1 MSDRTTRRAAWRQWL
16 KALVLAAGAALGGC
30 ASTPATTVV
39 LLPDEDGHVG
49 AVVVSDPAGGQRLSQ
64 AYGAVTVARAGQKPS
79 DVAPRGEASVT
90 RSYGDLLRAQPR
102 KPISFTLYFLLGST
116 ALTDESKSMVPEV
129 IQSARSRKP
138 TEIAVYG
145 HADASGTERRND
157 KLSEERARLVA
168 DMLRKS
174 DPAFDEIDVQSF
186 GDRVPA
192 VPTEGRVPEPRN
204 RRAEVVI
211 L

>member
-1 MSDRTTRRAAWRQWL
+1 MRWLTTL
-16 KALVLAAGAALGGC
+16 LLAAAAALGGC
-30 ASTPATTVV
+30 AGTPTTTVV

-49 AVVVSDPAGGQRLSQ
+49 AVVVSDPAGGQRIAQ
-64 AYGAVTVARAGQKPS
+64 AFGAVTVARAGEKPS
-79 DVAPRGEASVT
+79 EVTPRGEASVART
-90 RSYGDLLRAQPR
+90 YSDLMRAQPR

-116 ALTDESKSMVPEV
+116 VLTDESKSLVPEV
-129 IQSARSRKP
+129 IESARSRKP

-168 DMLRKS
+168 DMLRRS

>member
-1 MSDRTTRRAAWRQWL
+1 MMRLKTLLVAA
-16 KALVLAAGAALGGC
+16 AAILAGC

-49 AVVVSDPAGGQRLSQ
+49 AVVVSDKAGGQRMDQ
-64 AYGAVTVARAGQKPS
+64 AFGAVTVARAGQKPS
-79 DVAPRGEASVT
+79 EVTPRGEASVSST
-90 RSYGDLLRAQPR
+90 YGALMRAQPR

-116 ALTDESKSMVPEV
+116 ALTDESKSLVPEV
-129 IQSARSRKP
+129 IESARGRKP

-168 DMLRKS
+168 DMLRRS
-174 DPAFDEIDVQSF
+174 DPAFDEIDVQFF

>member
-1 MSDRTTRRAAWRQWL
+1 MWL
-16 KALVLAAGAALGGC
+16 KSLLVAAAAVLGGC
-30 ASTPATTVV
+30 ASTPTTTVV

-49 AVVVSDPAGGQRLSQ
+49 AVVVSDQAGGQRIDQ
-64 AYGAVTVARAGQKPS
+64 AFGAVTVARAGQKPS
-79 DVAPRGEASVT
+79 GVTPRGESSVA
-90 RSYGDLLRAQPR
+90 RAYGDLLRAQPR
-102 KPISFTLYFLLGST
+102 KPASFTLYFLLGST
-116 ALTDESKSMVPEV
+116 ALTEESKSIVPEV
-129 IQSARSRKP
+129 IESARGRKP

-157 KLSEERARLVA
+157 KLSEDRARLVA
-168 DMLRKS
+168 DMLRRS

>member
-1 MSDRTTRRAAWRQWL
+1 MQWL
-16 KALVLAAGAALGGC
+16 KVLLVAAAAGLVGC

-49 AVVVSDPAGGQRLSQ
+49 AVVVSDPAGGQRMDQ
-64 AYGAVTVARAGQKPS
+64 AFGAVTVARAGQKPS
-79 DVAPRGEASVT
+79 GVTPRGEASVART
-90 RSYGDLLRAQPR
+90 YGDLLRAQPR
-102 KPISFTLYFLLGST
+102 KPISFTLYFLLDST
-116 ALTDESKSMVPEV
+116 ALTDESKALVPEV
-129 IQSARSRKP
+129 IESARGRKP

-145 HADASGTERRND
+145 HADASGTERHND
-157 KLSEERARLVA
+157 KLSEERARLIA
-168 DMLRKS
+168 DMLRRS
-174 DPAFDEIDVQSF
+174 DPAFDEIDVQFF
-186 GDRVPA
+186 GDHVPA

>member
-1 MSDRTTRRAAWRQWL
+1 MILGRWL
-16 KALVLAAGAALGGC
+16 KALLLVAATAVAGC

-49 AVVVSDPAGGQRLSQ
+49 AVVVSDPAGGQRLDQ
-64 AYGAVTVARAGQKPS
+64 AFGAVTVEHAGQKPS
-79 DVAPRGEASVT
+79 GVTPRGEASVD
-90 RSYGDLLRAQPR
+90 RAYGDLLRAQPR
-102 KPISFTLYFLLGST
+102 KPVSFTLYFLLGST
-116 ALTDESKSMVPEV
+116 TLTDESRSRVPQV
-129 IQSARSRKP
+129 IESARSRKP

-145 HADASGTERRND
+145 HADASGTEARND

-168 DMLRKS
+168 DLLRKS

-192 VPTEGRVPEPRN
+192 VPTEGRLPEPRN